1 MDRQKTL
8 CLQCSEELQG
18 RSDKKFCNVQ
28 CKSGYNNMARSD
40 DEKNIQY
47 INKAIRRNR
56 TILKQLSPI
65 GKNSV
70 RKELMQELGFSFQ
83 YFSSIFKNQAGDIYY
98 LCYDY
103 GFHPFTQKG
112 VERALIIQKQEYMKE
127 PNLWK

>member
-65 GKNSV
+65 GKNTV
-70 RKELMQELGFSFQ
+70 RKELMVELGFNFK
-83 YFSSIFKNQAGDIYY
+83 YFTSIFKTPNGDVCY

-103 GFHPFTQKG
+103 GFHPIKQNDI
-112 VERALIIQKQEYMKE
+112 ERALIIQTQKYMDKTT
-127 PNLWK
+127 NLW

>member
-56 TILKQLSPI
+56 TILLF
-65 GKNSV
+65 V
-70 RKELMQELGFSFQ
+70 LRLWV
-83 YFSSIFKNQAGDIYY
+83 SSHKTKRY
-98 LCYDY
+98 
-103 GFHPFTQKG
+103 
-112 VERALIIQKQEYMKE
+112 
-127 PNLWK
+127 

>member
-1 MDRQKTL
+1 MKIKDKNFYFKSATEL
-8 CLQCSEELQG
+8 LQG
-18 RSDKKFCNVQ
+18 TIPIVMAKGKK
-28 CKSGYNNMARSD
+28 Y
-40 DEKNIQY
+40 
-47 INKAIRRNR
+47 
-56 TILKQLSPI
+56 
-65 GKNSV
+65 
-70 RKELMQELGFSFQ
+70 KELMQELGFSFH

>member
-1 MDRQKTL
+1 MEIQKRL
-8 CLQCSEELQG
+8 CQNCGDQMTG
-18 RSDKKFCNVQ
+18 RIDKKFCTIQ
-28 CKSGYNNMARSD
+28 CKSVFNNRARSD
-40 DEKNIQY
+40 EEQNMQTT
-47 INKAIRRNR
+47 NRLLRRNR

-65 GKNSV
+65 GKNTV
-70 RKELMQELGFSFQ
+70 RKELMQELGFSFH